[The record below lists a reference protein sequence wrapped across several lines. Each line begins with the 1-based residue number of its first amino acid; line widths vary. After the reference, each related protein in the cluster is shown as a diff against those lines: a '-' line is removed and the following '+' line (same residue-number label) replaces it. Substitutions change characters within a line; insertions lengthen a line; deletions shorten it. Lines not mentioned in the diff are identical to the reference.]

1 MHKITKAVAV
11 INDFEMADAV
21 LSKAVRLAQ
30 KESMSLEIIF
40 VHEEKLF
47 GLPEFF
53 RFKEISPD
61 QPIDKEKMQKEIA
74 AKLNGLGVKERCPIL
89 VFVDDTADRV
99 LVQTENDKETLI
111 ILSYHEDTVKKVIRK
126 SHLPVLVVKQNSSAD
141 YNKILIPVDFSSA
154 STKSIELTKTLFPE
168 ITTELVYDYRY
179 IIGNDL
185 FDPEGMSVSYM
196 DIDLNDQEKKAAKKE
211 LESLSEKMGVKS
223 SFIIQESTIE
233 DDLVSFIQANNFDLA
248 VLGSHDANTLFF
260 GSISFDVME
269 ASPIDLMIYAP
280 RR

>member
-196 DIDLNDQEKKAAKKE
+196 DIDLNDQEKKATKKE